1 MLLLLLFILLL
12 LGEIQLIHGSKDIV
26 ILLYVKAKT
35 ILNVVIVHVAIY
47 VSLLATSCVQ
57 TGLSILVL
65 DFHITI
71 FVAWAIQD
79 NNIVAT
85 SMEIYFF
92 KYARGKNP
100 KNNAVSSALDQV

>member
-1 MLLLLLFILLL
+1 M
-12 LGEIQLIHGSKDIV
+12 

-35 ILNVVIVHVAIY
+35 ILNVVIVHLAIY

-71 FVAWAIQD
+71 FVA
-79 NNIVAT
+79 
-85 SMEIYFF
+85 
-92 KYARGKNP
+92 
-100 KNNAVSSALDQV
+100 